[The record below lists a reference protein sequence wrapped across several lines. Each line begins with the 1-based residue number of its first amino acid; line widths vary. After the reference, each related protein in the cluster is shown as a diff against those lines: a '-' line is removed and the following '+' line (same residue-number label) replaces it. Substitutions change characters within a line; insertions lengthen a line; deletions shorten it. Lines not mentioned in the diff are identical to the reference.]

1 MNKSC
6 EGRYG
11 GIVIQKIKNSIIL
24 QLICIVF
31 VILIVLTG
39 TLYASYLYVKQTTT
53 SYAATLSDSL
63 LRQADNA
70 LSLYKE
76 NLRYS
81 AELMCHYVVVETE
94 AASVSDAQPSEEPK
108 TSIDTDDVS
117 VAMVSSYFT
126 QISMKNREIVSAV
139 IFDRDM
145 NEVMS
150 LGKQVTLPEK
160 QMYLRHEEDLNADW
174 YFPDKNDFYYA
185 FYYPIYDEN
194 NASQQI
200 GMCVF
205 VLEHWRIDG
214 TLHNILNDSMSAML
228 LSDSN
233 NLDLSFHSF
242 GNVPP
247 DVTMSDL
254 KENPDYVYR
263 EGNWQNGIRIAV
275 VVSISGNTSG
285 SSGIRKLILMASILT
300 LVLLAIIIFYS
311 YLQLARP
318 IHELDR
324 FIDDSIEHPDRRLEM
339 SRTDEIG
346 KVASSLDHMLDENQR
361 MIEEIK
367 DSKIRLYETELSQQ
381 KMEIL
386 AYRNQINPHF
396 LYNTLSC
403 MRDMA
408 LIKDEDS
415 IAEMAMA
422 LSDIF
427 RYAVKGSNIVT
438 IGDEVSYIEK
448 YARII
453 EYRFMGKIMIET
465 NVAEEIMD
473 KPIIRFF
480 LQPLVENAVFHGL
493 ESKMGDGYV
502 DVDIQARDNRL
513 EITVTDN
520 GCGMDEEILEKF
532 RDTIINPRENTGI
545 GISNIVQR
553 LRLFYGDDYTMTAD
567 SAMDEGTVIRISVP
581 DHIREI

>member
-1 MNKSC
+1 M
-6 EGRYG
+6 
-11 GIVIQKIKNSIIL
+11 IQRIKNSIIM

-39 TLYASYLYVKQTTT
+39 TLYASYLYVKQTTV
-53 SYAATLSDSL
+53 SYAETLSESL

-76 NLRYS
+76 NLRYN
-81 AELMCHYVVVETE
+81 AESLCHYLIAEDLDTE
-94 AASVSDAQPSEEPK
+94 IAS
-108 TSIDTDDVS
+108 TDDIS
-117 VAMVSSYFT
+117 EALASSYFS
-126 QISMKNREIVSAV
+126 QINVKNREIISAV
-139 IFDRDM
+139 IFDQDM
-145 NEVMS
+145 NAVTTMGRE
-150 LGKQVTLPEK
+150 VTLPEK
-160 QMYLRHEEDLNADW
+160 QMYLRSEEDLNADW
-174 YFPDKNDFYYA
+174 YFPEIDDFYYA
-185 FYYPIYDEN
+185 YYYPIYGGSDG
-194 NASQQI
+194 SQQI

-205 VLEHWRIDG
+205 ILEHWRIDG
-214 TLHNILNDSMSAML
+214 TLHNILNDSVSAML

-233 NLDLSFHSF
+233 NLDLSYHAF
-242 GNVPP
+242 GSVPA
-247 DVTMSDL
+247 DGNMSEL
-254 KENPDYVYR
+254 RENPDFVYR

-275 VVSISGNTSG
+275 AVSISGNTSG
-285 SSGIRKLILMASILT
+285 SSGIRKMILVAAILT
-300 LVLLAIIIFYS
+300 TVLLSIIILFS
-311 YLQLARP
+311 YNQLARP

-324 FIDDSIEHPDRRLEM
+324 FIDDSIGHPERRLNM
-339 SRTDEIG
+339 KRTDEIG

-367 DSKIRLYETELSQQ
+367 DSKIRLYETELAQQ

-438 IGDEVSYIEK
+438 VSDEVSYIEK
-448 YARII
+448 FARII
-453 EYRFMGKIMIET
+453 EYRFMGKILIKT
-465 NVAEEIMD
+465 NVPEEVLD
-473 KPIIRFF
+473 KPMIRFF
-480 LQPLVENAVFHGL
+480 IQPLVENAVFHGL
-493 ESKMGDGYV
+493 EGKMGNGSV
-502 DVDIQARDNRL
+502 DVTIESVDDRL
-513 EITVTDN
+513 QLTVTDD
-520 GCGMDEEILEKF
+520 GCGMDEETLGKLRE
-532 RDTIINPRENTGI
+532 IIENPKESKGI

-553 LRLFYGDDYTMTAD
+553 LRLFYGDDYTMSAD
-567 SAMDEGTVIRISVP
+567 SIEDEGTVIRISVP

>member
-1 MNKSC
+1 M
-6 EGRYG
+6 
-11 GIVIQKIKNSIIL
+11 IKKVRSSIIM

-31 VILIVLTG
+31 VVLIVLTG
-39 TLYASYLYVKQTTT
+39 TLYASYLYVKRTTV
-53 SYAATLSDSL
+53 SYAETLSDSL
-63 LRQADNA
+63 LKQADTA

-81 AELMCHYVVVETE
+81 AESLCHYLVKDSLESGEHEMDAVSE
-94 AASVSDAQPSEEPK
+94 ALA
-108 TSIDTDDVS
+108 
-117 VAMVSSYFT
+117 SSYFS
-126 QISMKNREIVSAV
+126 QICVKNREIVSAV
-139 IFDRDM
+139 IFDNDM
-145 NEVMS
+145 NMVVSMGKEVE
-150 LGKQVTLPEK
+150 LPEK
-160 QMYLRHEEDLNADW
+160 QIYLRQEEDLNADW
-174 YFPDKNDFYYA
+174 YFPDEEDFYYA
-185 FYYPIYDEN
+185 FYYPIYSEGN
-194 NASQQI
+194 IREQI
-200 GMCVF
+200 GMCVLI
-205 VLEHWRIDG
+205 LEHWRIDG
-214 TLHNILNDSMSAML
+214 TLHNILNDSVSAML

-233 NLDLSFHSF
+233 NLDLSYHTF
-242 GNVPP
+242 GNVPA
-247 DVTMSDL
+247 TGSMSELRNNRDF
-254 KENPDYVYR
+254 VYR

-275 VVSISGNTSG
+275 AVSISGNTSG
-285 SSGIRKLILMASILT
+285 SSGIRKMIMVAVILT
-300 LVLLAIIIFYS
+300 SLLLTIIILFS
-311 YLQLARP
+311 YTQLARP

-324 FIDDSIEHPDRRLEM
+324 FIDNSIGHPESRLNM
-339 SRTDEIG
+339 NRTDEIG
-346 KVASSLDHMLDENQR
+346 KVAASLDHMLDENQR

-367 DSKIRLYETELSQQ
+367 DSKIRLYETELAQQ

-465 NVAEEIMD
+465 NVAEEVMD

-480 LQPLVENAVFHGL
+480 LQPLVENSVFHGL
-493 ESKMGDGYV
+493 EGKMDDGYV
-502 DVDIQARDNRL
+502 DVNVEAVEDRL
-513 EITVTDN
+513 ELTVTDN
-520 GCGMDEEILEKF
+520 GCGMDEDTLEDI
-532 RDTIINPRENTGI
+532 RDIITNPKENSGI

-553 LRLFYGDDYTMTAD
+553 LRLFYGDDYMMSVD
-567 SAMDEGTVIRISVP
+567 SKIDEGTVIHISVP

>member
-1 MNKSC
+1 M
-6 EGRYG
+6 
-11 GIVIQKIKNSIIL
+11 IQKIRSSIIM
-24 QLICIVF
+24 QLSCIVF
-31 VILIVLTG
+31 VILIVLSG
-39 TLYASYLYVKQTTT
+39 TLYASFLYVKQTTT
-53 SYAATLSDSL
+53 SYAETLSDSL

-81 AELMCHYVVVETE
+81 AELMCHYVIEEMLGTGE
-94 AASVSDAQPSEEPK
+94 HKLTPADSSKEENQEKSQDLSSEKVSQAL
-108 TSIDTDDVS
+108 
-117 VAMVSSYFT
+117 VSSYFT
-126 QISMKNREIVSAV
+126 QIVMKNREITSAL
-139 IFDRDM
+139 IFDKNM
-145 NEVMS
+145 NLVMC
-150 LGKQVTLPEK
+150 LGKTVILPEK
-160 QMYLRHEEDLNADW
+160 QMYLRHEEDLNADY
-174 YFPDKNDFYYA
+174 YFPGKNDFYYA
-185 FYYPIYDEN
+185 FYYPIYDEGGSN
-194 NASQQI
+194 ELL

-205 VLEHWRIDG
+205 ILEHWRIDG
-214 TLHNILNDSMSAML
+214 TLHNILNDSVSAML

-242 GNVPP
+242 GNVPS
-247 DVTMSDL
+247 DITMSEL
-254 KENPDYVYR
+254 RANPDYVYR

-275 VVSISGNTSG
+275 AVSISGNTSG
-285 SSGIRKLILMASILT
+285 SSGIRKLILVTSILT

-311 YLQLARP
+311 YYQLAGP

-324 FIDDSIEHPDRRLEM
+324 FIDGSIEHPDRRLNM
-339 SRTDEIG
+339 SRNDEIG
-346 KVASSLDHMLDENQR
+346 KVADSLDHMLDENQR

-438 IGDEVSYIEK
+438 VGDEVSYIEK

-465 NVAEEIMD
+465 NVPEEVMD
-473 KPIIRFF
+473 KHIIRFF

-502 DVDIQARDNRL
+502 DVDIENVDGRIKL
-513 EITVTDN
+513 TVTDN
-520 GCGMDEEILEKF
+520 GSGMDEVTLEKF
-532 RDTIINPRENTGI
+532 RDTIENPRENSGI

-553 LRLFYGDDYTMTAD
+553 LRLFYGNDYTMTAD
-567 SAMDEGTVIRISVP
+567 SSMDEGTIIHISVP

>member
-1 MNKSC
+1 MIK
-6 EGRYG
+6 
-11 GIVIQKIKNSIIL
+11 KIRSSIIM

-31 VILIVLTG
+31 VVLIVLTG
-39 TLYASYLYVKQTTT
+39 TLYASYLYVKRTTV
-53 SYAATLSDSL
+53 SYAETLSDSL
-63 LRQADNA
+63 LKQADTA

-76 NLRYS
+76 NMRYS
-81 AELMCHYVVVETE
+81 AESLCHYLVKDSLESGVAEMDAVSE
-94 AASVSDAQPSEEPK
+94 ALA
-108 TSIDTDDVS
+108 
-117 VAMVSSYFT
+117 SSYFS
-126 QISMKNREIVSAV
+126 QLSVKNREIVSAV
-139 IFDRDM
+139 IFDNDM
-145 NEVMS
+145 NMVVSMGKEVE
-150 LGKQVTLPEK
+150 LPEK
-160 QMYLRHEEDLNADW
+160 QLYLRQEEDLNADW
-174 YFPDKNDFYYA
+174 YFPDEEDFYYA
-185 FYYPIYDEN
+185 FYYPIYSEG
-194 NASQQI
+194 SIREQI
-200 GMCVF
+200 GMCVIL
-205 VLEHWRIDG
+205 LEHWRIDG
-214 TLHNILNDSMSAML
+214 TLHNILNDSVSAML

-233 NLDLSFHSF
+233 NLDLSYHTF
-242 GNVPP
+242 GNVPA
-247 DVTMSDL
+247 VGSMSELRSNKDF
-254 KENPDYVYR
+254 VYR

-275 VVSISGNTSG
+275 AVSISGNTSG
-285 SSGIRKLILMASILT
+285 SGGIRKMIMVAAILT
-300 LVLLAIIIFYS
+300 SLLLTIIILFS
-311 YLQLARP
+311 YTQLARP

-324 FIDDSIEHPDRRLEM
+324 FIDNSIGHPESRLNM
-339 SRTDEIG
+339 NRTDEIG

-367 DSKIRLYETELSQQ
+367 DSKIRLYETELAQQ

-438 IGDEVSYIEK
+438 VGDEVSYIKK

-465 NVAEEIMD
+465 NVADEVMD

-480 LQPLVENAVFHGL
+480 LQPLVENSVFHGL
-493 ESKMGDGYV
+493 EGKMEAGNV
-502 DVDIQARDNRL
+502 DVTVEAVEDRL
-513 EITVTDN
+513 ELTVTDN
-520 GCGMDEEILEKF
+520 GCGMDEDTLEAL
-532 RDTIINPRENTGI
+532 RDIIENPRENSGI

-553 LRLFYGDDYTMTAD
+553 LRLFYGDDYTMSVD
-567 SAMDEGTVIRISVP
+567 SEIDRGTVIHISVP

>member
-1 MNKSC
+1 M
-6 EGRYG
+6 
-11 GIVIQKIKNSIIL
+11 IQRIKNSIIM

-39 TLYASYLYVKQTTT
+39 TLYASYLYVKQTTV
-53 SYAATLSDSL
+53 SYAETLSESL

-76 NLRYS
+76 NLRYN
-81 AELMCHYVVVETE
+81 AESLCHYLIAEDLDTE
-94 AASVSDAQPSEEPK
+94 IAS
-108 TSIDTDDVS
+108 TDDIS
-117 VAMVSSYFT
+117 EALASSYFS
-126 QISMKNREIVSAV
+126 QINVKNREIISAV
-139 IFDRDM
+139 IFDQNM
-145 NEVMS
+145 NVVTTMGRE
-150 LGKQVTLPEK
+150 VTLPEK
-160 QMYLRHEEDLNADW
+160 QMYLRSEEDLNADW
-174 YFPDKNDFYYA
+174 YFPEIDDFYYA
-185 FYYPIYDEN
+185 YYYPIYGGSDG
-194 NASQQI
+194 SQQI

-205 VLEHWRIDG
+205 ILEHWRIDG
-214 TLHNILNDSMSAML
+214 TLHNILNDSVSAML

-233 NLDLSFHSF
+233 NLDLSYHAF
-242 GNVPP
+242 GSVPA
-247 DVTMSDL
+247 DGNMSEL
-254 KENPDYVYR
+254 RENPDFVYR

-275 VVSISGNTSG
+275 AVSISGNTSG
-285 SSGIRKLILMASILT
+285 SSGIRKMILVAAILT
-300 LVLLAIIIFYS
+300 TVLLTIIILFS
-311 YLQLARP
+311 YNQLARP

-324 FIDDSIEHPDRRLEM
+324 FIDDSIGHPERRLNTK
-339 SRTDEIG
+339 RTDEIG

-367 DSKIRLYETELSQQ
+367 DSKIRLYETELAQQ

-438 IGDEVSYIEK
+438 VSDEVSYIEK
-448 YARII
+448 FARII
-453 EYRFMGKIMIET
+453 EYRFMGKILIKT
-465 NVAEEIMD
+465 NVPEEVLD
-473 KPIIRFF
+473 KPMIRFF
-480 LQPLVENAVFHGL
+480 IQPLVENAVFHGL
-493 ESKMGDGYV
+493 EGKMDNGSV
-502 DVDIQARDNRL
+502 DVTIESVDDRL
-513 EITVTDN
+513 QLTVTDD
-520 GCGMDEEILEKF
+520 GCGMDEETLGKLRE
-532 RDTIINPRENTGI
+532 IIENPKESKGI

-553 LRLFYGDDYTMTAD
+553 LRLFYGDDYTMSAD
-567 SAMDEGTVIRISVP
+567 SIEDEGTVIRISVP

>member
-1 MNKSC
+1 M
-6 EGRYG
+6 
-11 GIVIQKIKNSIIL
+11 IQRIKNSIIM

-39 TLYASYLYVKQTTT
+39 TLYASYLYVKQTTV
-53 SYAATLSDSL
+53 SYAETLSESL

-76 NLRYS
+76 NLRYN
-81 AELMCHYVVVETE
+81 AESLCHYLIAEDLDTE
-94 AASVSDAQPSEEPK
+94 IAS
-108 TSIDTDDVS
+108 TDDIS
-117 VAMVSSYFT
+117 EALASSYFS
-126 QISMKNREIVSAV
+126 QINVKNREIISAV
-139 IFDRDM
+139 IFDQDM
-145 NEVMS
+145 NAVTTMGRE
-150 LGKQVTLPEK
+150 VTLPEK
-160 QMYLRHEEDLNADW
+160 QMYLRSEEDLNADW
-174 YFPDKNDFYYA
+174 YFPEIDDFYYA
-185 FYYPIYDEN
+185 YYYPIYGGSDG
-194 NASQQI
+194 SQQI

-205 VLEHWRIDG
+205 ILEHWRIDG
-214 TLHNILNDSMSAML
+214 TLHNILNDSVSAML

-233 NLDLSFHSF
+233 NLDLSYHAF
-242 GNVPP
+242 GSVPA
-247 DVTMSDL
+247 DGNMSEL
-254 KENPDYVYR
+254 RENPDFVYR

-275 VVSISGNTSG
+275 AVSISGNTSG
-285 SSGIRKLILMASILT
+285 SSGIRKMILVAAILT
-300 LVLLAIIIFYS
+300 TVLLTIIILFSYS
-311 YLQLARP
+311 QLARP

-324 FIDDSIEHPDRRLEM
+324 FIDDSIGHPERRLNM
-339 SRTDEIG
+339 KRTDEIG

-367 DSKIRLYETELSQQ
+367 DSKIRLYETELAQQ

-438 IGDEVSYIEK
+438 VSDEVSYIEK
-448 YARII
+448 FARII
-453 EYRFMGKIMIET
+453 EYRFMGKILIKT
-465 NVAEEIMD
+465 NVPEEVLD
-473 KPIIRFF
+473 KPMIRFF
-480 LQPLVENAVFHGL
+480 IQPLVENAVFHGL
-493 ESKMGDGYV
+493 EGKMGNGSV
-502 DVDIQARDNRL
+502 DVTIESVDDRL
-513 EITVTDN
+513 QLTVTDD
-520 GCGMDEEILEKF
+520 GCGMDEETLGKLRE
-532 RDTIINPRENTGI
+532 IIENPKESKGI

-553 LRLFYGDDYTMTAD
+553 LRLFYGDDYTMSAD
-567 SAMDEGTVIRISVP
+567 SIEDEGTVIRISVP

>member
-1 MNKSC
+1 M
-6 EGRYG
+6 
-11 GIVIQKIKNSIIL
+11 IQKIKNSIIL

-94 AASVSDAQPSEEPK
+94 AASVSDAKPSEEPK
-108 TSIDTDDVS
+108 ASIDTDDVS

-174 YFPDKNDFYYA
+174 YFPDKDDFYYA

-275 VVSISGNTSG
+275 AVSISGNTSG

-381 KMEIL
+381 KMEIR

-396 LYNTLSC
+396 LFN
-403 MRDMA
+403 A
-408 LIKDEDS
+408 LES
-415 IAEMAMA
+415 IRMHSLLKSEKETAEMVEHLAIMQRVNVDWH
-422 LSDIF
+422 SDM
-427 RYAVKGSNIVT
+427 
-438 IGDEVSYIEK
+438 VSLEGEMKFIESYLK
-448 YARII
+448 LQK
-453 EYRFMGKIMIET
+453 YRFGERLSYSFDVSPECYGTMIPKLSLVT
-465 NVAEEIMD
+465 
-473 KPIIRFF
+473 F
-480 LQPLVENAVFHGL
+480 VENACVHGI
-493 ESKMGDGYV
+493 ESKTEPGWIFVRIYMTEK
-502 DVDIQARDNRL
+502 DIVFEVED
-513 EITVTDN
+513 
-520 GCGMDEEILEKF
+520 
-532 RDTIINPRENTGI
+532 TGI
-545 GISNIVQR
+545 GMNEEMRNNLLFKMNNASLELIKSGTGVGMTNAC
-553 LRLFYGDDYTMTAD
+553 LRLKMMTDDKARFD
-567 SAMDEGTVIRISVP
+567 LESEPGVGTTVFIAIPR
-581 DHIREI
+581 